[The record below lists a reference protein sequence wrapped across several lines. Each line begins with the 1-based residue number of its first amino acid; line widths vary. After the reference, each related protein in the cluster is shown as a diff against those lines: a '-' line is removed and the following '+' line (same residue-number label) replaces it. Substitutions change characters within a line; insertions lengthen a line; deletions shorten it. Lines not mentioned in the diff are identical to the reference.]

1 MVNSYPIRV
10 SDSIDDIR
18 QCMIRTPVRSKGL
31 PLDEAATNATT
42 TSRTGRRWVGS
53 KQLQRFVQNC
63 IQFINHVLKNIW
75 AAHWVSGPRSA
86 Q

>member
-31 PLDEAATNATT
+31 PLDLKD
-42 TSRTGRRWVGS
+42 RS
-53 KQLQRFVQNC
+53 K
-63 IQFINHVLKNIW
+63 
-75 AAHWVSGPRSA
+75 VSGV
-86 Q
+86 